1 MKTDFRIL
9 VAMLLAV
16 VIGVCS
22 SCTSLIGD
30 TIKPSKTY
38 VTRDYKV
45 KKFSQIDA
53 NTVGDIYYTQSSDG
67 TTSVQIYGPDNI
79 VDLIQVAVK
88 NGTLLLDMKN
98 NKVRN
103 IKKMKITICT
113 PVLTALNFKG
123 VGNVLIEKGLKTD
136 TLKIDNKGVGDIM
149 IFQLQCDRL
158 EVDSKG
164 VGNVKIEGKA
174 RQVSLDS
181 KGVGNIEAENLEAE
195 EVSVFS
201 KGVGDISCN
210 ATQSL
215 DASAKGVGNI
225 KYKGNPANK
234 NLSKGGI
241 GTIKNI

>member
-9 VAMLLAV
+9 AALLLTV
-16 VIGVCS
+16 VISS

-45 KKFSQIDA
+45 KEFSGIDA

-67 TTSVQIYGPDNI
+67 STSVQIYGPDNI
-79 VDLIQVAVK
+79 VDLMQVTVK

-103 IKKMKITICT
+103 IKKMKITIST
-113 PVLTALNFKG
+113 PTLTALYFRG
-123 VGNVLIEKGLKTD
+123 VGDIIIEKGLDTD
-136 TLKIDNKGVGDIM
+136 TLKIDNKGVGDIN
-149 IFQLQCDRL
+149 IHQLHCDRL
-158 EVDSKG
+158 DVESKG
-164 VGNVKIEGKA
+164 VGNVKLEGKV
-174 RQVSLDS
+174 RQVLLDL
-181 KGVGNIEAENLEAE
+181 KGVGNIEAEQLEAE
-195 EVSVFS
+195 SVEAYS
-201 KGVGDISCN
+201 KGVGDISCY

-225 KYKGNPANK
+225 RYKGNPTNK
-234 NLSKGGI
+234 NISKGGV